1 MSLIDHIKRCNAFDP
16 AEYRPFKISNRRIGA
31 IQHRLAEK
39 LAAFP
44 ETFTVAGDCVH
55 LDDRLTSPLART
67 EAVGAVLDRLRQDG
81 DFPKALGEDYRV
93 VTRWGEDP
101 LFLIDRS
108 AISVFGLRAFGVHL
122 NGYVRQGGTIKLWIA
137 QRAADRKVEPEKLD
151 NMAAGG
157 QPAGL
162 TLQDNLIKEAA
173 EEAGI
178 PRTIALRAIPT
189 GMLNYCMAGEWG
201 LKPDTLFVYDLEVPV
216 DFTPR
221 NTDGEISR
229 FFLMEIDE
237 ILDLLRRTTRFKFNV
252 PLVLI
257 DFFVRHGVL
266 SPDDEPDYEDLV
278 RGLRIG
284 V

>member
-16 AEYRPFKISNRRIGA
+16 AEYRPFKISNHRIGA
-31 IQHRLAEK
+31 IRHRLAER

-44 ETFTVAGDCVH
+44 ETFTVTGDCVH

-67 EAVGAVLDRLRQDG
+67 EAVGAVLERLRQEG

-93 VTRWGEDP
+93 VTQWGEDP

-122 NGYVRQGGTIKLWIA
+122 NGYVRQGGTLKLWIA

-151 NMAAGG
+151 NMTAGG

-162 TLQDNLIKEAA
+162 TLQDNLVKEAA

-178 PRTIALRAIPT
+178 PRAMALRATPT

-201 LKPDTLFVYDLEVPV
+201 LKPDTLFVYDLEVPA

-257 DFFVRHGVL
+257 DFFIRHGVL

-278 RGLRIG
+278 RGLRIE